1 MKAKRARTESINNQ
15 IYNCLIDNLLI
26 SLYILHDKYG
36 FGEKRITDYIN
47 THVEYAA
54 KMDEYIRDEVIAEK
68 TEDFRSKY
76 RQQMNE
82 ILRTITKEFLPADF
96 YTEIFEKPTPT
107 RAEVVSRSNRQR
119 KERAAKTAVSVT
131 QAAEMQKAAQIFQ
144 QFLRERGDNNE
155 IQTPA
160 VQTLRRG
167 DERNT

>member
-82 ILRTITKEFLPADF
+82 ILRTMTKEFLPADF
-96 YTEIFEKPTPT
+96 YAEIFEKPTPT
-107 RAEVVSRSNRQR
+107 RAEVVSRSNKQR

-155 IQTPA
+155 IQTSVVPP
-160 VQTLRRG
+160 VRG
-167 DERNT
+167 SNERNT

>member
-160 VQTLRRG
+160 LPPVRG
-167 DERNT
+167 SDERNP